1 MKDKR
6 KLANQVKKEYFDTKG
21 ALDRMLKPFERTMNS
36 VERDREHSPQKRL
49 QMRLRELRKEARTLR
64 EQQR

>member
-1 MKDKR
+1 
-6 KLANQVKKEYFDTKG
+6 
-21 ALDRMLKPFERTMNS
+21 MLKPFERTMNS

-49 QMRLRELRKEARTLR
+49 QIRFRELRREARTLR